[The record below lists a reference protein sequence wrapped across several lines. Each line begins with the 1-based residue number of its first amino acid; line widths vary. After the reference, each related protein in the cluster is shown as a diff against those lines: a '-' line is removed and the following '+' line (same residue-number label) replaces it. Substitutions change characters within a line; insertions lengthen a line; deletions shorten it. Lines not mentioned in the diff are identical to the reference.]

1 MGLLGDLAKE
11 ISSKNAGNFAVT
23 FDVEFRDTPSYQH
36 VLDSGVLSVEN
47 IAGVLGISVDEII
60 GVSPF
65 RPGLA
70 VKIAVRRHHSSGD
83 VGETDVF
90 GVQQY
95 APLLGLEIPD

>member
-1 MGLLGDLAKE
+1 MLLGDLAKE

-23 FDVEFRDTPSYQH
+23 FDLEFDDITSYQRL
-36 VLDSGVLSVEN
+36 LDSGVLSEEKL
-47 IAGVLGISVDEII
+47 AGFLGISVDEII
-60 GVSPF
+60 SVSPF

-95 APLLGLEIPD
+95 VPLLNLEIPD